1 MLRGLLRQLLQLGS
15 WQGSVEDAARMGHGR
30 RPTDAAAAAAAG
42 PISRTRRS
50 TGRPTA
56 TSIFDTSTPDTATA
70 SRTAAA
76 AAAAARSSFI
86 LPEFRHANGV
96 CGGGGGAPTV
106 RSSQSPVAAGVYVGG
121 VSGALC
127 R

>member
-1 MLRGLLRQLLQLGS
+1 LLRGLLRQLLQLGS
-15 WQGSVEDAARMGHGR
+15 WQGSVEDAVRMGHGR
-30 RPTDAAAAAAAG
+30 RPTDAAAAAAG

-86 LPEFRHANGV
+86 LPEFRHASGV

>member
-1 MLRGLLRQLLQLGS
+1 LLRGLLRQLLQLGS

-30 RPTDAAAAAAAG
+30 RPTDAAAAAG

-76 AAAAARSSFI
+76 AAAARSSFI
-86 LPEFRHANGV
+86 LPEFRHASGV